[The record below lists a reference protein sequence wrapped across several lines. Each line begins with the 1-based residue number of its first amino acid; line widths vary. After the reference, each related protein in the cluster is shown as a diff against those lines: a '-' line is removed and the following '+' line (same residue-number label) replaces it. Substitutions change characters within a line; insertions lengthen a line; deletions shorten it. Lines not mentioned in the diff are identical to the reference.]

1 MVEEGLG
8 GREGVED
15 DGGGVR
21 GGNKD
26 VVMVIGID
34 EGGVEGAEGGEEEGR
49 VERTSSPRET
59 AATFLRIQEVAVVLE
74 EAMARSW
81 LLGTLM
87 VTWMW
92 VPDRARRM
100 SGLGS

>member
-34 EGGVEGAEGGEEEGR
+34 VGGVEGAEGGEEEGR
-49 VERTSSPRET
+49 V
-59 AATFLRIQEVAVVLE
+59 
-74 EAMARSW
+74 
-81 LLGTLM
+81 
-87 VTWMW
+87 
-92 VPDRARRM
+92 
-100 SGLGS
+100 